1 MLQPRSVLP
10 ASSEEMTLKCPI
22 CRRSVAFG
30 SPLMPFCSDRC
41 KDADLGNWAEEKYCI
56 PAPLDEDGIQ
66 KLIEQHESGEY
77 PR

>member
-1 MLQPRSVLP
+1 
-10 ASSEEMTLKCPI
+10 
-22 CRRSVAFG
+22 
-30 SPLMPFCSDRC
+30 MPFCSDRC

-66 KLIEQHESGEY
+66 KLIEQDDSGVY